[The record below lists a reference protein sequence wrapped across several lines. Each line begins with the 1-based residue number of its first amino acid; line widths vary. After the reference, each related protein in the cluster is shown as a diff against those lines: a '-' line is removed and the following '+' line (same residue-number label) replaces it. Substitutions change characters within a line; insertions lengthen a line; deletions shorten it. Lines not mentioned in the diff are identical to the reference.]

1 MEIVD
6 IENVLYEINKSK
18 FLGFAY
24 CVGSVD
30 EVDAKI
36 SFVRS
41 LHQKATHVCYAY
53 VLESPNVEKCSDD
66 GEPDGTAGRP
76 ILEIIKKSNLKNIL
90 IIVVRYFGGV
100 KLGAGGLLRA
110 YSTTAKNTIESTTTV
125 EYRKVVRYTL
135 AVNISDRPK
144 LLRIV
149 EKYSLDIVSQN
160 YGENYVIVAD
170 LLDTQKQIEFECD
183 AKKYQIVIQSKCEIK
198 KRI

>member
-24 CVGSVD
+24 HVENVVD
-30 EVDAKI
+30 VEKRLQGVKN
-36 SFVRS
+36 
-41 LHQKATHVCYAY
+41 LHQKATHICYAY
-53 VLESPNVEKCSDD
+53 VLENPNLEKCSDD

-76 ILEIIKKSNLKNIL
+76 ILEVVKKSNLKNVL
-90 IIVVRYFGGV
+90 IVVVRYFGGV

-110 YSTTAKNTIESTTTV
+110 YSTTAKNTIENTTTV
-125 EYRKVVRYTL
+125 EYKKAMRYTL

-144 LLRIV
+144 ILRIV

-183 AKKYQIVIQSKCEIK
+183 AKKCQIVIQSKCEIK
-198 KRI
+198 KRV